1 MLERKQDMTRADAVL
16 LLFCLLIAAAFA
28 LWSAFGRRE
37 GGILL
42 LSCDGEVVDKSR
54 LREFDG
60 YGKGK
65 AASERVRYCLLLYT
79 EEDIL
84 CEWYDSEPD
93 LTLTVPEGVSY
104 NLLSVSSSGVSM
116 EAADCPDQIC
126 VHHIPIMREG
136 ESIICLP
143 HRLVVEIKGGNA
155 AGQQAES

>member
-1 MLERKQDMTRADAVL
+1 M

-54 LREFDG
+54 MREFDG
-60 YGKGK
+60 YGKGL
-65 AASERVRYCLLLYT
+65 AVSERVRYCLLLYT

-143 HRLVVEIKGGNA
+143 HRLAVEIKGGNA
-155 AGQQAES
+155 AVRQAGA

>member
-1 MLERKQDMTRADAVL
+1 M

-42 LSCDGEVVDKSR
+42 LSCDGEVVDKSL

-93 LTLTVPEGVSY
+93 LTLTVPEGASY

-155 AGQQAES
+155 AGRQAES